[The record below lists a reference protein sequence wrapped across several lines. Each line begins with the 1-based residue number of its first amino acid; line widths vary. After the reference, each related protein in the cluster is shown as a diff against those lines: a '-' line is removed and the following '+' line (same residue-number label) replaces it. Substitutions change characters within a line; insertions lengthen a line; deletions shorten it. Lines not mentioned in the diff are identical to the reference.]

1 MKKINSIIV
10 SVVMLIALVGC
21 SQETVEVTTTTK
33 PSTTVAATTTTE
45 LVTTPT
51 TQPQTTKAETT
62 STTKQTTTK
71 PTTTKPKPIT
81 EKATTRKA
89 TTTAATERTTQKQTT
104 TKKVTTTTSD
114 CKGKND
120 HWIPC
125 GNVGKWYNSKED
137 FKAEY
142 MAESDKWNAKLDNEE
157 IDWDTYI
164 HSCAGGYELWS
175 CPNCGKWTGNYKY
188 R

>member
-1 MKKINSIIV
+1 MTKKILIMV
-10 SVVMLIALVGC
+10 RVVMLISLVGC
-21 SQETVEVTTTTK
+21 SQETIEVTTTTK
-33 PSTTVAATTTTE
+33 PSTTIAATTTT
-45 LVTTPT
+45 TT
-51 TQPQTTKAETT
+51 TQPQTTMAEIT
-62 STTKQTTTK
+62 STTKQTATQ
-71 PTTTKPKPIT
+71 PTTTKPKPTT
-81 EKATTRKA
+81 EKATIRKA
-89 TTTAATERTTQKQTT
+89 TTTATERTTQKQTT
-104 TKKVTTTTSD
+104 TKKVTMTTSD

-120 HWIPC
+120 HWMPC

-142 MAESDKWNAKLDNEE
+142 MTESDKWNAKLENEE

>member
-1 MKKINSIIV
+1 MNTNINEILRINN
-10 SVVMLIALVGC
+10 
-21 SQETVEVTTTTK
+21 E
-33 PSTTVAATTTTE
+33 
-45 LVTTPT
+45 
-51 TQPQTTKAETT
+51 
-62 STTKQTTTK
+62 
-71 PTTTKPKPIT
+71 
-81 EKATTRKA
+81 
-89 TTTAATERTTQKQTT
+89 
-104 TKKVTTTTSD
+104 TTTTSD
-114 CKGKND
+114 YKGKND
-120 HWIPC
+120 HWMPC

-164 HSCAGGYELWS
+164 HSVAGGYELWS

>member
-1 MKKINSIIV
+1 MTKKIFIMV

-33 PSTTVAATTTTE
+33 TSTTAATTTTTST
-45 LVTTPT
+45 VTNNKGWNNINNKTDNYKT
-51 TQPQTTKAETT
+51 NHNQTKAYNWKGYNKE
-62 STTKQTTTK
+62 SYNHSNRKNNA
-71 PTTTKPKPIT
+71 
-81 EKATTRKA
+81 KANHY
-89 TTTAATERTTQKQTT
+89 QKGY
-104 TKKVTTTTSD
+104 TTTSD

-120 HWIPC
+120 HGMPC
-125 GNVGKWYNSKED
+125 GNVGKWYSSKED

-164 HSCAGGYELWS
+164 HSVAGGYELWS